1 MDSKRKPYTWQEI
14 KEFLVKELKKTEHIM
29 TFGTIGSCDIE
40 SDIDTIIT
48 KKPKSSL
55 KNFFKEIHELFDEID
70 NYLNKNYGVHA
81 IRFSTS
87 EEEFSILGLMK
98 NCEKNLAFHGLIY
111 ITYPEIERDW
121 SWALFEDDNLER
133 ILREN
138 YDCLIGSVEDL
149 FSDEFQKKSYYD
161 SIFIFLYKYD
171 KINSHY
177 PKEIFLR
184 AMNSYF
190 DYIFRKRLGLK
201 APVSKNIM
209 DVRKYFYKLCDILDE
224 LDSKKKKDFFKKSVK
239 RSMR

>member
-1 MDSKRKPYTWQEI
+1 MKKLYDWQEI
-14 KEFLVKELKKTEHIM
+14 KEFLTKELKKTKHIM
-29 TFGTIGSCDIE
+29 TFGTIGSCNIE
-40 SDIDTIIT
+40 HDIDTIIT
-48 KKPKSSL
+48 KKPKSKTSA
-55 KNFFKEIHELFDEID
+55 FFKEIHNLFDNVD
-70 NYLNKNYGVHA
+70 NYLNRNYGAHA

-98 NCEKNLAFHGLIY
+98 DNERNLAFHGMIY

-121 SWALFEDDNLER
+121 NWALFEDDNLER

-190 DYIFRKRLGLK
+190 DYILRKRLGLK
-201 APVSKNIM
+201 TLVAKDEKQVKDI
-209 DVRKYFYKLCDILDE
+209 FYELCDILDE
-224 LDSKKKKDFFKKSVK
+224 LDSKKKKVIINLKV
-239 RSMR
+239 